1 MANNITKFFTKPANE
16 IEDAIYLRYYECSK
30 CPAKQY
36 CDEHYDDKTCM
47 ETFRDWALMEE
58 E

>member
-1 MANNITKFFTKPANE
+1 MANNITKFFTKPASE
-16 IEDAIYLRYYECSK
+16 IEDVIWIRCECLQ